1 MVGKRGEL
9 FPTKY
14 LLTRTGGFLSSLF
27 VKKTYG
33 GWKESG
39 ERSPLAAQTEL
50 VLCKSVI
57 EWDVEYLVTEVDCS
71 RIQVGEG

>member
-1 MVGKRGEL
+1 
-9 FPTKY
+9 
-14 LLTRTGGFLSSLF
+14 LF
-27 VKKTYG
+27 VKKKTYG

-71 RIQVGEG
+71 RIQVGERIDNMRDTWYPWEWDSN